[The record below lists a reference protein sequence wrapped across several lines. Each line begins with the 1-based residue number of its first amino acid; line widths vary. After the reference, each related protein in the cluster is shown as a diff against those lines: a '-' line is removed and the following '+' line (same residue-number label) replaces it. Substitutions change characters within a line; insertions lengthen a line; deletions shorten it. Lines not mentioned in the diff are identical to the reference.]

1 MKTTDSPV
9 EEEKRRLRWKF
20 LYVGR
25 DGRAAGH
32 LPWDCTNALKLLVV
46 AKAANS
52 LWQQLGRE
60 TEQRLFQVMTTRRS
74 RKGRAVM
81 LLGGEAELMV
91 EVAELMVEVAA
102 REGSKDGQ
110 I

>member
-1 MKTTDSPV
+1 M
-9 EEEKRRLRWKF
+9 EELLVTF
-20 LYVGR
+20 
-25 DGRAAGH
+25 
-32 LPWDCTNALKLLVV
+32 PWDYTDALKLLVV

-91 EVAELMVEVAA
+91 EVAA